1 MGEVDMANIATNL
14 EQVLHSLGKLG
25 LEELKIVEQQIV
37 KAKAEN
43 GKVSASVTGSKARCA
58 SSIPF
63 AKL

>member
-1 MGEVDMANIATNL
+1 MANIATNL
-14 EQVLHSLGKLG
+14 EQVLQSLGKLG

-37 KAKAEN
+37 KAKAKN
-43 GKVSASVTGSKARCA
+43 GKVSASATGSKARCA